1 VLVAVVNRTLLA
13 PLLIPF
19 LAMAVVVAGFAA
31 LYYFRNGSTNE
42 RASGKGSRTK
52 RDTAKSE
59 VDVKNPFSLT
69 AAAKFAALFAVILLI
84 VKIVQQTMPLGGL
97 YAVAALSGLVDV
109 DAITLSMAELAKS
122 GEARVAVISI
132 VIAALSN
139 TLVKAGMATFLAGMS
154 LGKPLGIAT
163 AATLVAGLATALLF

>member
-1 VLVAVVNRTLLA
+1 
-13 PLLIPF
+13 
-19 LAMAVVVAGFAA
+19 MAVVVAGFAA

-42 RASGKGSRTK
+42 RASGKGGRTK

-59 VDVKNPFSLT
+59 VDIKNPFSLT
-69 AAAKFAALFAVILLI
+69 AAAKFAALFAVILLV
-84 VKIVQQTMPLGGL
+84 VKIVQQTMPPGGL